1 MLSKS
6 KKFMMVFISVILSLQ
21 VLISSCLIASANDLT
36 EADANSISNSLSND
50 AGFFS
55 STSDQEIIY
64 DVLNLVEGVVT
75 PEKTVDWAARKFLS
89 EALGLKSKSEQ
100 ESADVMEKL
109 DKLMDGQSKLQESMN
124 TLSKQVTCE
133 QLNGF
138 LNTFQKL
145 TSEQTTN
152 DVYNTLRG
160 IDKDEEEEKCSAEVA
175 SARRLQ
181 CLTTDCGLTEK
192 TMSRADKGIDK
203 YTHELATALTTP
215 MKVTY
220 EDGKTLYNDLFEI
233 NYQSLRRT
241 YHWEN
246 QAYDEWI
253 AFQNKALGTFSI
265 AVTVERLSLLA
276 RIEKINKYNEKHPDP
291 NDQLYTD
298 SINNRLKTLDDEVT
312 AVKKL
317 VNRKVKIR
325 DNNERYYWTPGH
337 EILFYTTINTK
348 DIPQENTKAGV
359 GTTAALNKANGL
371 TMKKN
376 VNGYYVPAVNY
387 GFWQP
392 FIRYEGGNKRLV
404 NYDQLNAIYKDYG
417 GKANLYDI
425 FFSKTEGNFKH
436 SKNVNKNCMF
446 VIDGEK
452 SETTGKSYYITYKPY
467 FFKADQVF
475 CYGVENSKI
484 NKGKLPT
491 PSKIH
496 LCYYHY
502 NHSDPKTGEN
512 CVGIGIKSVG
522 ELEHISNNQENAP
535 SNDQE
540 IAKEETYCD
549 YSETIVWSEKMDDI
563 QLPLSENTG
572 DLISVS
578 ADDNIITEDKYSISD
593 DKTLITLKKEFLL
606 TLEDGIHTLVVES
619 SDAINCFSFTVKAET
634 TLSEPG
640 NSTSDEQT
648 NSTKAD
654 MGIPQTGD
662 SNSWKIWIYLF
673 AFSGLILII
682 ALKKHKKISR

>member
-6 KKFMMVFISVILSLQ
+6 KKIMMVFISVILSLQ

-36 EADANSISNSLSND
+36 EADTNSISSSLSND
-50 AGFFS
+50 SGFLT

-138 LNTFQKL
+138 LNDFQKL
-145 TSEQTTN
+145 TSEKTTN
-152 DVYNTLRG
+152 DVYNTLKG
-160 IDKDEEEEKCSAEVA
+160 IDKDEEEGKCSAEVA

-291 NDQLYTD
+291 NDQLYPD

-325 DNNERYYWTPGH
+325 DDNERYYWTPGH
-337 EILFYTTINTK
+337 EILFYTTPNTK

-392 FIRYEGGNKRLV
+392 FIRYEGENKRLV
-404 NYDQLNAIYKDYG
+404 NYDQLNAIFKDYG

-425 FFSKTEGNFKH
+425 FFSKTEGNFKLT
-436 SKNVNKNCMF
+436 KNVNKKSIF

-452 SETTGKSYYITYKPY
+452 SETTGKSYYVHYKPY
-467 FFKADQVF
+467 VFKADQVF

-502 NHSDPKTGEN
+502 GHADPKTGEN

-522 ELEHISNNQENAP
+522 ELEHISNNQEIAP

-563 QLPLSENTG
+563 QLPLSENTV

-634 TLSEPG
+634 TPSEPG
-640 NSTSDEQT
+640 NSTSDEPT

-662 SNSWKIWIYLF
+662 SNSLKIWIYLF
-673 AFSGLILII
+673 ALSGLILII
-682 ALKKHKKISR
+682 ALKKHNKISR

>member
-6 KKFMMVFISVILSLQ
+6 KKFLMVFISVILSLQ
-21 VLISSCLIASANDLT
+21 VLISPCLIASANDLT

-138 LNTFQKL
+138 LNDFQKL

-265 AVTVERLSLLA
+265 AATVERLSLLA

-291 NDQLYTD
+291 NDQLYPD
-298 SINNRLKTLDDEVT
+298 SINNRLKTLDDEVA

-317 VNRKVKIR
+317 INRKVKIR
-325 DNNERYYWTPGH
+325 DDNERYYWTPGH
-337 EILFYTTINTK
+337 EILFYTTPNTK

-404 NYDQLNAIYKDYG
+404 NYDQLNAIFKDYG

-425 FFSKTEGNFKH
+425 FFSKTEGNFNNTNK
-436 SKNVNKNCMF
+436 KVDKNCTF

-467 FFKADQVF
+467 VFKADQVF

-502 NHSDPKTGEN
+502 GHADPKTGKN

-522 ELEHISNNQENAP
+522 ELEHISNNQE
-535 SNDQE
+535 

-549 YSETIVWSEKMDDI
+549 YSETIEWSEKMDDI

-634 TLSEPG
+634 TQSEPG

-662 SNSWKIWIYLF
+662 SSSWKIWIYLF

-682 ALKKHKKISR
+682 ALKKHKKITR